1 MKIFLNIIISSILL
15 SQEYKIQFSHI
26 PMGQGII
33 QNDSIGFMSSVGSG
47 ITNTASSD
55 SFSLGVGF
63 LESSQNA
70 FSEPP
75 TITDIIFP
83 SNFGKSSTSQ
93 VISAT
98 LYDLNGI
105 KSVEMELQIGGGD
118 EVVMVSMLSS
128 NNELFEATIPD
139 SIFKVENFRAR
150 IIGLDNMGEATF
162 SEYYSSETYIRGNK
176 LSMSN
181 DYSHYPNGI
190 IKDQWKLVSWP
201 AKLFNNNLSYSELND
216 GHVFYRYRPVKQD
229 FVIAD
234 SLELGKAYWFRH
246 KYNKPVIF
254 DEDSSIA
261 IPLFDY
267 SISLS
272 KGWNLI
278 GSPFSFPVTF
288 EKDSIVGDIYTYG
301 DFENEGWGDSQ
312 TEIYPWNGY
321 VVYTPEESEITL
333 FPFIENETASRK
345 LLDIEGW
352 LLSLYIED
360 ETFFNYTSKIG
371 IYKKAKDGLDSYDS
385 PSLPNINQNI
395 DLVMD
400 LNGNNLFNYSKD
412 IRSEKNFNG
421 IWNFRINGGTKNR
434 PILLNGILD
443 GTIPEELIIALVD
456 IQTREVLYDFII
468 NGLEINKESAT
479 LYDIKLV
486 AGDQE
491 YVNMTV
497 QEILNNIPIE
507 FSLGQN
513 YPNPFNPITKI
524 NYTLP
529 KHAKV
534 NVSIYNVLGQK
545 VVTLLDKKQEY
556 GYHTLTWNG
565 TNSFGKQM
573 VTGVYFAKMSA
584 GKFTQTKKMLLLK

>member
-63 LESSQNA
+63 LESSQSA

-128 NNELFEATIPD
+128 NNELFEATISD

-288 EKDSIVGDIYTYG
+288 EKDSVVGDIYTYG
-301 DFENEGWGDSQ
+301 DFENEGWSDSQ
-312 TEIYPWNGY
+312 TEMYPWNGY
-321 VVYTPEESEITL
+321 VVYTAEESELTL
-333 FPFIENETASRK
+333 IPFKEHESASRR
-345 LLDIEGW
+345 LSNIEGW

-371 IYKKAKDGLDSYDS
+371 IYKKAKDGLDNYDS

-400 LNGNNLFNYSKD
+400 LNGDNLFNYSKD
-412 IRSEKNFNG
+412 IRSEENFNG
-421 IWNFRINGGTKNR
+421 IWNLRINGGTKNK
-434 PILLNGILD
+434 PILLSGILD
-443 GTIPEELIIALVD
+443 GIIPEELIIALVD

-468 NGLEINKESAT
+468 NGLEINKESPT
-479 LYDIKLV
+479 PYDIKLV

-545 VVTLLDKKQEY
+545 VITLLDKKQEY

-573 VTGVYFAKMSA
+573 ATGVYFAKMSA

>member
-15 SQEYKIQFSHI
+15 SQGYKIQFSHI

-105 KSVEMELQIGGGD
+105 KSVELELQIGGED
-118 EVVMVSMLSS
+118 KIVMVSMLSS
-128 NNELFEATIPD
+128 NNERFEATIPD

-181 DYSHYPNGI
+181 DYSYYPNGI
-190 IKDQWKLVSWP
+190 IKNQWKLVSWP

-216 GHVFYRYRPVKQD
+216 GHVFYRYRTVKQD

-234 SLELGKAYWFRH
+234 SIELGKAYWFRH

-288 EKDSIVGDIYTYG
+288 EKDSIVGEIYTYG
-301 DFENEGWGDSQ
+301 DFENEGWSDSQ
-312 TEIYPWNGY
+312 TEIHPWNGY

-333 FPFIENETASRK
+333 VPFIEHESASRGLSK
-345 LLDIEGW
+345 IEGW

-400 LNGNNLFNYSKD
+400 LNGDNLFNYSKD
-412 IRSEKNFNG
+412 IRSEENFNG
-421 IWNFRINGGTKNR
+421 IWNLRINGGTKNR

-443 GTIPEELIIALVD
+443 GIIPEELIIALVD

-479 LYDIKLV
+479 PYDIKLV

-491 YVNMTV
+491 YVIMTV

-545 VVTLLDKKQEY
+545 VITLLDKKQEY

-573 VTGVYFAKMSA
+573 ATGVYFAKMSA

>member
-1 MKIFLNIIISSILL
+1 MKILLKIIISSILF

-83 SNFGKSSTSQ
+83 SNFGKNS
-93 VISAT
+93 ISEVVSVT

-105 KSVEMELQIGGGD
+105 KSVKMELQTGGRAD
-118 EVVMVSMLSS
+118 VIMVSMLSS

-162 SEYYSSETYIRGNK
+162 SEYYSSETYIRGNE

-181 DYSHYPNGI
+181 DYSYYPNGI

-201 AKLFNNNLSYSELND
+201 AKLFNNSLLYSELNE
-216 GHVFYRYRPVKQD
+216 GHVFYRYRTVKKD

-234 SLELGKAYWFRH
+234 SLELGKAYWFQH
-246 KYNKPVIF
+246 KYNKPVVF

-261 IPLFDY
+261 IPLSNY

-301 DFENEGWGDSQ
+301 DIENEGWSDSQ
-312 TEIYPWNGY
+312 TEMYPWNGY
-321 VVYTPEESEITL
+321 VVYTEQESEITL
-333 FPFIENETASRK
+333 IPFIDNESASRSLSNIK
-345 LLDIEGW
+345 GW

-360 ETFFNYTSKIG
+360 ESFFNYTSKIG
-371 IYKKAKDGLDSYDS
+371 IYKDAKDGLDSYDS
-385 PSLPNINQNI
+385 PSLPNIDQNI

-400 LNGNNLFNYSKD
+400 LNGDNLFNYSKD
-412 IRSEKNFNG
+412 IRSEDNFNG
-421 IWNFRINGGTKNR
+421 IWNLRINGGTKNR
-434 PILLNGILD
+434 PILLNGNLD
-443 GTIPEELIIALVD
+443 GIVPEELVIALVD
-456 IQTREVLYDFII
+456 IQNREVLYDFII
-468 NGLEINKESAT
+468 DGLEINKESGIP
-479 LYDIKLV
+479 YDIKLV

-529 KHAKV
+529 KYAKV

-545 VVTLLDKKQEY
+545 VITLLDKKKEY
-556 GYHTLTWNG
+556 GYHTLIWNG

-573 VTGVYFAKMSA
+573 ATGVYFAKMSS

>member
-118 EVVMVSMLSS
+118 KIVMVSMLSS
-128 NNELFEATIPD
+128 NNERFEATIPD

-181 DYSHYPNGI
+181 DYSYYPNGI

-216 GHVFYRYRPVKQD
+216 GHVFYRYRTVKQD

-234 SLELGKAYWFRH
+234 SIELGKAYWFRH

-272 KGWNLI
+272 EGWNLI

-288 EKDSIVGDIYTYG
+288 EKDSIVGEIYNYG
-301 DFENEGWGDSQ
+301 DFENEGWSDSQ
-312 TEIYPWNGY
+312 TELHPWNGY

-333 FPFIENETASRK
+333 VPFIEHGSASRGLSK
-345 LLDIEGW
+345 IEGW

-360 ETFFNYTSKIG
+360 ETFFNYASKIG

-400 LNGNNLFNYSKD
+400 LNGDNLFNYSKD
-412 IRSEKNFNG
+412 IRSEENFNG
-421 IWNFRINGGTKNR
+421 IWNLRINGGTKNR

-443 GTIPEELIIALVD
+443 GIIPEELIIALVD

-479 LYDIKLV
+479 PYDIKLV

-534 NVSIYNVLGQK
+534 NVSIYNVLGQR
-545 VVTLLDKKQEY
+545 VITLLDKKQEY

-573 VTGVYFAKMSA
+573 ATGVYFAKMSA

>member
-1 MKIFLNIIISSILL
+1 MAVNIRVLAIVVLFTLITSPQLVSVQGHTASSFTVLIQENGF
-15 SQEYKIQFSHI
+15 SQDS
-26 PMGQGII
+26 PDII

-93 VISAT
+93 VISAM

-139 SIFKVENFRAR
+139 SIFKVKNFRAR

-301 DFENEGWGDSQ
+301 NFENEGSSL
-312 TEIYPWNGY
+312 WNLNS
-321 VVYTPEESEITL
+321 ESEIL
-333 FPFIENETASRK
+333 QDSVFRRGSIG
-345 LLDIEGW
+345 LLHKRN
-352 LLSLYIED
+352 S
-360 ETFFNYTSKIG
+360 
-371 IYKKAKDGLDSYDS
+371 DS
-385 PSLPNINQNI
+385 PSNIVTNLEDRFPFQNNLFHSLHGYI
-395 DLVMD
+395 KTVNSKNVTLEARYFDSRSGESLFTASIQD
-400 LNGNNLFNYSKD
+400 SLNGNNNWEKYWDEIPKIENNNQKVISEETAYQMTSILQGAVKRGTAKKLRALKVPLAGKTGTTNDNYDAWFIGFSSNLVVGVYIGYDTPKSLGKFETGSKAALPIFKDFVKNSLSTVKNKKSSSLEIKAMTYKD
-412 IRSEKNFNG
+412 IRNNPTATTYIYPDLSYEKNINMRAG
-421 IWNFRINGGTKNR
+421 IVKN
-434 PILLNGILD
+434 
-443 GTIPEELIIALVD
+443 LI
-456 IQTREVLYDFII
+456 
-468 NGLEINKESAT
+468 
-479 LYDIKLV
+479 
-486 AGDQE
+486 
-491 YVNMTV
+491 
-497 QEILNNIPIE
+497 
-507 FSLGQN
+507 
-513 YPNPFNPITKI
+513 
-524 NYTLP
+524 
-529 KHAKV
+529 
-534 NVSIYNVLGQK
+534 
-545 VVTLLDKKQEY
+545 
-556 GYHTLTWNG
+556 
-565 TNSFGKQM
+565 
-573 VTGVYFAKMSA
+573 
-584 GKFTQTKKMLLLK
+584 

>member
-128 NNELFEATIPD
+128 NNELFEATISD

-162 SEYYSSETYIRGNK
+162 SEYYSSETYIRGNE

-181 DYSHYPNGI
+181 DYSYYPNGI

-201 AKLFNNNLSYSELND
+201 AKLFNNSLLYSELNE
-216 GHVFYRYRPVKQD
+216 GHVFYRYRTVKKD

-234 SLELGKAYWFRH
+234 SLELGKAYWFQH
-246 KYNKPVIF
+246 KYNKPVVF

-261 IPLFDY
+261 IPLSNY

-301 DFENEGWGDSQ
+301 DIENEGWSDSQ
-312 TEIYPWNGY
+312 TEMYPWNGY
-321 VVYTPEESEITL
+321 VVYTEQESEITL
-333 FPFIENETASRK
+333 IPFIDNESASRSLSNIK
-345 LLDIEGW
+345 GW

-360 ETFFNYTSKIG
+360 ESFFNYTSKIG
-371 IYKKAKDGLDSYDS
+371 IYKDAKDGLDSYDS
-385 PSLPNINQNI
+385 PSLPNIDQNI

-400 LNGNNLFNYSKD
+400 LNGDNLFNYSKD
-412 IRSEKNFNG
+412 IRSEDNFNG
-421 IWNFRINGGTKNR
+421 IWNLRINGGTKNR
-434 PILLNGILD
+434 PILLNGILE
-443 GTIPEELIIALVD
+443 GLVPEDLVIALID
-456 IQTREVLYDFII
+456 IQKRESFYDFV
-468 NGLEINKESAT
+468 NDGVELVKDSGLP
-479 LYDIKLV
+479 YDLKLV
-486 AGDQE
+486 AGDIE

-529 KHAKV
+529 KYAKV

-545 VVTLLDKKQEY
+545 VITLLDKKKEY
-556 GYHTLTWNG
+556 GYHTLIWNG

-573 VTGVYFAKMSA
+573 ATGVYFAKMSS